1 MKSKTNYV
9 NNLLKFRS
17 LAVNLWSILPR
28 FVSHFFLNIF
38 RDNNSIL
45 GFGIRYLC
53 VNRLSKRCGDKVIVF
68 PMVIFKNIESLELG
82 TNISIHEMCY
92 IDAYGGI
99 KIGDDVSIS
108 HSVSMLSFDHDISS
122 ASIKYKDASPIK
134 GPIEIKNNIWIGA
147 GVKILKNVKVS
158 SNSVVAAGAVVNRE
172 VNESSLVAG
181 IPAKEIK
188 KIFND

>member
-1 MKSKTNYV
+1 M
-9 NNLLKFRS
+9 
-17 LAVNLWSILPR
+17 I
-28 FVSHFFLNIF
+28 
-38 RDNNSIL
+38 
-45 GFGIRYLC
+45 
-53 VNRLSKRCGDKVIVF
+53 
-68 PMVIFKNIESLELG
+68 ELG

-122 ASIKYKDASPIK
+122 SSIKYKDASPIK
-134 GPIEIKNNIWIGA
+134 GPRKLKIIFGLSWGKNIEEC
-147 GVKILKNVKVS
+147 KVS